1 MTRKDYTLDEFKSK
15 IDSYFKACTTKNTF
29 PSLQGMYIYFNL
41 TEDEYREYFKVQTAY
56 HADFAKL
63 DEFARLRRC
72 QWLQQKMID
81 DPKMQAVCTHL
92 LKQPENGGQGAEG
105 KSTGPKTIVHKM
117 EGIKS
122 EDVNELFG

>member
-1 MTRKDYTLDEFKSK
+1 MEYINPIDFRKKSDAYFKS
-15 IDSYFKACTTKNTF
+15 CETKGSF
-29 PSLQGMYIYFNL
+29 PSLQGFMLYLQL
-41 TEDEYREYFKVQTAY
+41 TESEYNNLFKSQTPY
-56 HADFAKL
+56 HEELAKL
-63 DEFARLRRC
+63 DEFARFKRC
-72 QWLQQKMID
+72 QWLQQKMLD

-122 EDVNELFG
+122 EDVNDLFG